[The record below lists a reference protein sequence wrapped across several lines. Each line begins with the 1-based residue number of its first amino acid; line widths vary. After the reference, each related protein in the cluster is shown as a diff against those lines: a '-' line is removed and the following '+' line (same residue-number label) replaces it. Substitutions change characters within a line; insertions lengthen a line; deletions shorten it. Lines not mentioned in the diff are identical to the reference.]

1 MGSAVATTP
10 TPAEVASKKA
20 LDEMFACIKANQ
32 SFLLEAGA
40 GAGKTYSLVKA
51 LQFLIDQHQRDFAR
65 RGKQIACITFTNVAK
80 AQIEERIDKNP
91 LVFCDTNHAFCW
103 SLISNF
109 QKQLRELL
117 STLPKWPERIV
128 EAGGIGNRAI
138 SYKLGFR
145 AIREKEVL
153 LHHDDVLPLTIALME
168 NEKFRRMIADRFPI
182 ILIDEYQDTDANW
195 VEAIKKH
202 FLGQPNSPLFGFF
215 GDHWQKIYG
224 DGCGKLEHPALKV
237 IGKEANFRSVQIVVN
252 ALNNMRPELPQFVED
267 PQSPGVVRV
276 FHTNSWKGARQSGSH
291 WAGDL
296 PTDAAHTALEQVK
309 AALESEGWD
318 LSAGSTKILMLT
330 HRLLA
335 NEQGYS
341 SLVSVFRY
349 AEAFSKKEHAYIA
362 YFVDV
367 IEPAC
372 DAFADR
378 KYGAMFHALGGDVP
392 LLSTHADKQRWN
404 AAMTGL
410 IAVRDK
416 GTVGDVLDY
425 LLKSKLPRLSDA
437 VYSLERDLQ
446 AYTPREGEEMP
457 PALREVADL
466 REVSYQEIKN
476 LRQYLAGFSPFE
488 TKHGVK
494 GDQFENVIV
503 VIGRGWNH
511 YNFGEM
517 LEFAGDK
524 SIPAKKAEAFERN
537 LNLFYVACSRPQKRL
552 ALLFTQQLSADAMN
566 TLAKWFG
573 ADALVALD
581 VVG

>member
-1 MGSAVATTP
+1 MASVPASPP

-20 LDEMFACIKANQ
+20 LDEMLACIKAGQ

-40 GAGKTYSLVKA
+40 GAGKTYSLIKG
-51 LQFLIDQHQRDFAR
+51 LEYLIDQHQRDFAR
-65 RGKQIACITFTNVAK
+65 QRKQIACITFTNVAK

-91 LVFCDTNHAFCW
+91 LVYCDTNHAFCW

-117 STLPKWPERIV
+117 PTLPKWPERIAEV
-128 EAGGIGNRAI
+128 GGLGDRSV

-145 AIREKEVL
+145 AIRDKEVL

-168 NEKFRRMIADRFPI
+168 NAKFRLMISDRFPV
-182 ILIDEYQDTDANW
+182 ILIDEYQDTDGNW

-202 FLGQPNSPLFGFF
+202 FLGQPHSPLFGFF

-224 DGCGKLEHPALKV
+224 DGCGKLEHPALKL
-237 IGKEANFRSVQIVVN
+237 IGKEANFRSVQVVVD
-252 ALNNMRPELPQFVED
+252 ALNKMRPELPQFVKD
-267 PQSPGVVRV
+267 PKAPGVVRI
-276 FHTNSWKGARQSGSH
+276 FHTNSWKGSRQAGAH

-296 PTDAAHTALEQVK
+296 PTDAAHAALDQIK
-309 AALESEGWD
+309 AALAAEGWD
-318 LSAGSTKILMLT
+318 LSADSTKILMLT

-335 NEQGYS
+335 NEQGYG

-378 KYGAMFHALGGDVP
+378 KFGAMFHALGGDVP
-392 LLSTHADKQRWN
+392 HLSTNADKKRWN
-404 AAMTGL
+404 SAMSGL
-410 IAVRDK
+410 IATRDK

-425 LLKSKLPRLSDA
+425 LMSTRIPRLSDA
-437 VYSLERDLQ
+437 VYSMEKDLK
-446 AYTPREGEEMP
+446 AYVPKDGEEMP
-457 PALREVADL
+457 PSLREVSEL
-466 REVSYQEIKN
+466 RKVSYQEIKN
-476 LRQYLAGFSPFE
+476 LRRYLAGFSPFE

-517 LEFAGDK
+517 LEFAGGK
-524 SIPAKKAEAFERN
+524 PIPAKKAEGFERN
-537 LNLFYVACSRPQKRL
+537 RNLFYVACSRAQKRL
-552 ALLFTQQLSADAMN
+552 ALLFTQQLSTDAIK
-566 TLAKWFG
+566 TLTNWFG
-573 ADALVALD
+573 TDALVELEVA
-581 VVG
+581 G